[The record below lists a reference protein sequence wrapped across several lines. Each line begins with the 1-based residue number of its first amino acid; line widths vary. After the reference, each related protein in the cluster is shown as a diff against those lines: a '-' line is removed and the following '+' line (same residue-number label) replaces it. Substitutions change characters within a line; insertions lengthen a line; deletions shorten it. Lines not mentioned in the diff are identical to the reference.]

1 MRKFGFFLL
10 FFVVGQVLLAQH
22 LSTDFSRT
30 TYSPDFEFK
39 EGIYLVMKDFRN
51 NDPLPL
57 DSVISPFDANA
68 EDFIKDVLDQEE
80 LTYSFYGRISK
91 IPTSKLW
98 GYSSNANV
106 YIQIQ
111 NDFNRIITI
120 GRICHFVATITS
132 FVPVYSSGMY
142 SFGMPNGGGVTHVP
156 STEIKQLVLDF
167 NTGKTLDF
175 IPENLEILIKDNPT
189 LLKEFEGLSLRKKK
203 EKLHSFLLRYN
214 EAFPI
219 YFPE

>member
-1 MRKFGFFLL
+1 MRKFGFLLL
-10 FFVVGQVLLAQH
+10 FFAAGQVLIAQQ
-22 LSTDFSRT
+22 LSSVFYKTP
-30 TYSPDFEFK
+30 YSPEFEFK
-39 EGIYLVMKDFRN
+39 EGIYLVMRDFRN

-57 DSVISPFDANA
+57 DSVISNFNA
-68 EDFIKDVLDQEE
+68 KDDDFLRNILQQEE
-80 LTYSFYGRISK
+80 LTYSFQGIITK
-91 IPTSKLW
+91 IPTSKVW

-106 YIQIQ
+106 YIRIQ

-132 FVPVYSSGMY
+132 YVPVYSSGMY
-142 SFGMPNGGGVTHVP
+142 SFGIPNGGGVTQVP
-156 STEIKQLVLDF
+156 STEIKQLMLDF

-175 IPENLEILIKDNPT
+175 TPENLETLLKDNPT
-189 LLKEFEGLSLRKKK
+189 LLNEFLGLSAKKKK
-203 EKLHSFLLRYN
+203 EMLHLFVRRYN